1 LYSGLLRVSVSL
13 LFNALP
19 LLAHT
24 IPLSEV
30 LEGICLSNR
39 PGRPSCE
46 GLAQDPQFQNRP
58 SPHLRGLVQSV
69 QRSGRPE
76 CEQVSKTPL
85 EDQYMYEVQVLY
97 IVMSQLLNVRRVNS
111 KATLKVP
118 LGSLLPLVPRLLH
131 QPLRDSRYHA
141 DRSQSLVIQADEERK
156 QSNNV
161 ESCYD
166 KLFQLLQTSAKAV
179 IPGETTREQRDRVHK
194 FVPRQRAQNE
204 GRIKAKKQHSEKKS
218 SRRGSK
224 YDD

>member
-1 LYSGLLRVSVSL
+1 MHCRSWRIQSL
-13 LFNALP
+13 FP
-19 LLAHT
+19 
-24 IPLSEV
+24 
-30 LEGICLSNR
+30 R
-39 PGRPSCE
+39 
-46 GLAQDPQFQNRP
+46 F
-58 SPHLRGLVQSV
+58 LRGFASQTDQDVQV
-69 QRSGRPE
+69 ARDWLKTLN
-76 CEQVSKTPL
+76 SKTVPRHIC
-85 EDQYMYEVQVLY
+85 EVSFSRSSGPGGQ
-97 IVMSQLLNVRRVNS
+97 NVNKVNS

-194 FVPRQRAQNE
+194 LQRAQNE